1 MSLRLVECAG
11 ERIPMRN
18 PTRWHHCVLSVAPT
32 VSAPFV
38 AGFFDEIS
46 MHVQDFCRFDIVLP
60 AVMFL
65 TAKIVPFPHIAK
77 PLIWC
82 PVRPRTGALESVSL
96 GSSSLDSLESFLW
109 NSSARGFCHG
119 NLRVEIHFANL
130 IVVWIL
136 SNSRRIVYWSL
147 LPLRWSGDGARR
159 WRCDDEVADE
169 RLLIDIKSYE

>member
-1 MSLRLVECAG
+1 MLRSTIKLRVSQACRVCRGAHSHAQSHALAPLCA
-11 ERIPMRN
+11 ERSPNGI
-18 PTRWHHCVLSVAPT
+18 C
-32 VSAPFV
+32 PFRV

-65 TAKIVPFPHIAK
+65 TAEIVPFSHIAK
-77 PLIWC
+77 PLI
-82 PVRPRTGALESVSL
+82 PSPARPRIGALESVSL
-96 GSSSLDSLESFLW
+96 GSSSLDSLEGFLQGL
-109 NSSARGFCHG
+109 SACGFCHG

-147 LPLRWSGDGARR
+147 LLLR
-159 WRCDDEVADE
+159 
-169 RLLIDIKSYE
+169 